1 MRHGPSTRP
10 ASFAAPLALALA
22 IGTLLAACS
31 GGGDAEAPA
40 AGAGDGTP
48 LAGETGTAGGGVLGC
63 SYDGAPV
70 SVLPDVLDTDPPRDC
85 ADMVDRIMRFTGL
98 PPNFV
103 VGEADVPNAVAVILP
118 DTNRVLQRV
127 IAFNPNFMDE
137 VQHAAG
143 GSVWAPV
150 SIMAHEIGHHL
161 SGHTILEG
169 GSRPPIELEA
179 DKFSGFVL
187 YKMGAALRDA
197 KRAMEV
203 FGDPHGG
210 ATHPARDLRLAAIRE
225 GWMQACAQQ
234 QAEDCDVAAT
244 QTTRAQ
250 VQPPPQPV
258 PTVQTGQRDR
268 LPPADPATLPNKAG
282 RYVIDESGLLD
293 PGRRAEF
300 ERRLYDHA
308 RDSGV
313 EIVLLVVD
321 DLQGRSAEDFAWAMM
336 RQLRVGK
343 LDVGNGAVLVVAP
356 GQNQAGAAMGPGVAL
371 AMEHYTPAEF
381 LQRWIDNAWSFCQE
395 QRGCGNWTDNLF
407 STPDF
412 IRRNTADLVW
422 DIGHQSLADFRRAS
436 EDYLQRRI
444 REPGEYRREDDPIF
458 RHLVRFEA
466 EVVDLEVAPGISGVM
481 NPEILANAAIVGRG
495 RQAIHVRSP
504 EGFDAVVY
512 LDPRT
517 VPLMPAGR
525 PEAGARYTMVGR
537 VQSPAAIREHAD
549 HLFLLSWERL
559 Q

>member
-1 MRHGPSTRP
+1 MRQGMRHRTRLAA
-10 ASFAAPLALALA
+10 ASLTVAAAA
-22 IGTLLAACS
+22 LLAACS
-31 GGGDAEAPA
+31 NGDGAAGDAGLTVGGALSEAEIAREVA
-40 AGAGDGTP
+40 ATLQA
-48 LAGETGTAGGGVLGC
+48 C
-63 SYDGAPV
+63 SYDGAQV
-70 SVLPDVLDTDPPRDC
+70 SILPDVLESDPPRDC
-85 ADMVDRIMRFTGL
+85 VEMVDRIMRFTGL

-103 VGEADVPNAVAVILP
+103 VGEADVPNAAAVILP
-118 DTNRVLQRV
+118 DDNRVLQRV

-137 VQHAAG
+137 VQRAAG

-210 ATHPARDLRLAAIRE
+210 PTHPARDHRLAAIRE

-234 QAEDCDVAAT
+234 QDEDCDVAAT
-244 QTTRAQ
+244 QSTRAQ

-258 PTVQTGQRDR
+258 PTVRTGQRDR
-268 LPPADPATLPNKAG
+268 LPQADPATLPNKVG
-282 RYVIDESGLLD
+282 RYVIDETGLLD
-293 PGRRAEF
+293 PQRRAQF
-300 ERRLYDHA
+300 ERTLYDHA

-313 EIVLLVVD
+313 EIVLLLVD
-321 DLQGRSAEDFAWAMM
+321 DLQGRTAEDFAWAMM

-356 GQNQAGAAMGPGVAL
+356 GQNQAGVAMGPGVAL
-371 AMEHYTPAEF
+371 AMEHADPAET
-381 LQRWIDNAWSFCQE
+381 LQRWIDNAWAYCVE
-395 QRGCGNWTDNLF
+395 QNGCGNWIDNLF
-407 STPDF
+407 MTPDF
-412 IRRNTADLVW
+412 IRRSTADLVW
-422 DIGHQSLADFRRAS
+422 TIGHQSLADFRDAAQAYS
-436 EDYLQRRI
+436 KRRL
-444 REPGEYRREDDPIF
+444 EEGGEYRREDDPIY

-466 EVVDLEVAPGISGVM
+466 EVVDLQVEPGISGVM
-481 NPEILANAAIVGRG
+481 NPEILANAAIVNRG

-504 EGFDAVVY
+504 EGYDAVVY

-517 VPLMPAGR
+517 VPLMPSGMLE
-525 PEAGARYTMVGR
+525 PGARYSLVGR
-537 VQSPAAIREHAD
+537 VQSPAAIRAHAD